1 MSNKNTDETNVTSAE
16 TETSKKRNFK
26 KLKYGSMFYTII
38 VLVVAIVVVLNFMVS
53 MVAKRSP
60 IKIDITPDDRY
71 ELSDISI
78 NAVKA
83 LEKDVD
89 ITVTCKRDYFESL
102 GNYYS
107 NMYSQ
112 YYNAPAEVPYE
123 MIPELL
129 DKYSVYAAQGNG
141 SIDVKYVDMDKD
153 PDLINKYKEH
163 YTGDI
168 ERANIIVSCGDRI
181 RVLSE
186 SDIMNMLTPDQ
197 TAMQTG
203 QLKFKFSGESTL
215 TAAVTNVTDAHPVKV
230 AFANNM
236 NGSPLYDEQSFGTA
250 ATAFKDELLGKN
262 GYECSDFDIA
272 KDELKA
278 DEYDMLVVFAP
289 TVDFT
294 EDIIQKLSDF
304 LYNDGKYN
312 RNLVYVPD
320 FSKTNLPNIEEFLA
334 DWSLKVENN
343 IIVDDNEEKT
353 IGLNTNII
361 LDISDSES
369 VGTLPNEKL
378 PIVSPYTRELT
389 QIKKNN
395 EDVVKEVLKSADTS
409 YTADITDAEAEKGEK
424 GSRSAVLLS
433 QKQRTEQV
441 KTYTSSLLLV
451 GSPYMFDQKIILQNT
466 TYNNAN
472 VLLNTINTMTGKENG
487 VVVPDKNLQQLY
499 ITTTTKQAKNIQIVV
514 VWVIPFIA
522 ALVGIVVLLR
532 RRNK

>member
-1 MSNKNTDETNVTSAE
+1 MSNKDIDEANVKSAE
-16 TETSKKRNFK
+16 TETSKKRNLK

-38 VLVVAIVVVLNFMVS
+38 VLVVAIVVVLNFMVG
-53 MVAKRSP
+53 MVAKHSP

-71 ELSDISI
+71 ELSEISI

-83 LEKDVD
+83 LEKDVE

-129 DKYSVYAAQGNG
+129 DKYSVYAEQGKG
-141 SIDVKYVDMDKD
+141 SISVKYVDMDKD

-186 SDIMNMLTPDQ
+186 SDIMSMLNPDQ

-203 QLKFKFSGESTL
+203 QLKFKFTGESTL

-250 ATAFKDELLGKN
+250 ASAFKDELLGKN

-334 DWSLKVENN
+334 DWSLKVEQNL
-343 IIVDDNEEKT
+343 IIDDENA
-353 IGLNTNII
+353 IRAASNII
-361 LDISDSES
+361 LSVSDSEA
-369 VGTLPNEKL
+369 VGTLPNDKL

-395 EDVVKEVLKSADTS
+395 EDVVKEVLKSSDKS
-409 YTADITDAEAEKGEK
+409 YTADITDANAEKGEK

-451 GSPYMFDQKIILQNT
+451 GSPYMFDQTVILQNT

-499 ITTTTKQAKNIQIVV
+499 ITTTTKQAKNIQIIV

-522 ALVGIVVLLR
+522 ALVGVVVLLR

>member
-1 MSNKNTDETNVTSAE
+1 MSKKDIDEANVTSAE
-16 TETSKKRNFK
+16 TEVSKKRNFK

-78 NAVKA
+78 NSVKN
-83 LEKDVD
+83 LEKDVE
-89 ITVTCKRDYFESL
+89 ITVTCQRNYFESL

-112 YYNAPAEVPYE
+112 YYNAPAEMPYE

-129 DKYSVYAAQGNG
+129 DKYSVYAEQGKG
-141 SIDVKYVDMDKD
+141 SITVKYVDMDKD

-168 ERANIIVSCGDRI
+168 QRANIIVSCGDRI

-186 SDIMNMLTPDQ
+186 SDIMGMLNPDQ

-203 QLKFKFSGESTL
+203 QLKFTFTGESTL
-215 TAAVTNVTDAHPVKV
+215 TAAITNVTDAHPVKV
-230 AFANNM
+230 AFANTM
-236 NGSPLYDEQSFGTA
+236 NGSPLYDEQSFGSA
-250 ATAFKDELLGKN
+250 ASAFKDELLGKN
-262 GYECSDFDIA
+262 GYECSDFDVS

-289 TVDFT
+289 SVDFT
-294 EDIIQKLSDF
+294 EDIIQKFSDF

-312 RNLVYVPD
+312 RNLIYVPD

-343 IIVDDNEEKT
+343 IIVDDENA
-353 IGLNTNII
+353 IGTATNII
-361 LDISDSES
+361 LNISDSES

-378 PIVSPYTRELT
+378 RIVSPYTRELT

-433 QKQRTEQV
+433 QKQRTEQI
-441 KTYTSSLLLV
+441 KTYTSSLLLI
-451 GSPYMFDQKIILQNT
+451 GSPYMFDQTVIIQNT

-499 ITTTTKQAKNIQIVV
+499 ITTTTKQAKNIQIIV

-522 ALVGIVVLLR
+522 ALVGVVVLLR